1 MPTNYL
7 ITKFKSR
14 NSNVEYH
21 VDPTYQDLY
30 NNSVNVYANKNLMDF
45 ICSSTYD
52 IKAVRRADGEEF
64 EVDTSMVAVGDASKK
79 VVNISI
85 QKGLVVLYLFAHHE
99 SIFLGDAVKYV
110 EPIPEPTLSDEV
122 KEDFFIDIQYQII
135 EANPSSI
142 RLPGLLRNRKSQ
154 TLPDFLRTFFL
165 TWNNEKDTIFVEDRD
180 IQTAAGKRRSVGDIF
195 MICRYYYPTCT
206 LSEVYDKL
214 LNLLP
219 ITMPSGFR
227 TSYCSTINKRVW
239 YFDSTKESAQRDLH
253 KADEYGNKI
262 EKLKTYLH

>member
-14 NSNVEYH
+14 NSNVEFH
-21 VDPTYQDLY
+21 VHPTYQELY
-30 NNSVNVYANKNLMDF
+30 INSTNSNDTKNLMDF
-45 ICSSTYD
+45 ICSANYA
-52 IKAVRRADGEEF
+52 IEAVRKTDGEEF
-64 EVDTSMVAVGDASKK
+64 EVYTSMVTVGDVSKK
-79 VVNISI
+79 VVDISI
-85 QKGLVVLYLFAHHE
+85 RKGLVVLYLFAHAE
-99 SIFLGDAVKYV
+99 SVFLGDAVKYV
-110 EPIPEPTLSDEV
+110 EPIPEPALSDEV

-142 RLPGLLRNRKSQ
+142 RLPGLLRNRKTQ
-154 TLPDFLRTFFL
+154 TLSDFLRTFFL
-165 TWNNEKDTIFVEDRD
+165 KWNDEKDTIFVEDRD

-206 LSEVYDKL
+206 LSQVYDIL
-214 LNLLP
+214 LNQLP

-239 YFDSTKESAQRDLH
+239 YYDATKESAQKDLN
-253 KADEYGNKI
+253 KADEYSNKI
-262 EKLKTYLH
+262 EKLKTYLQ

>member
-1 MPTNYL
+1 
-7 ITKFKSR
+7 
-14 NSNVEYH
+14 
-21 VDPTYQDLY
+21 
-30 NNSVNVYANKNLMDF
+30 MDF
-45 ICSSTYD
+45 ICNSTYE
-52 IKAVRRADGEEF
+52 IKAVKKTDGEEF
-64 EVDTSMVAVGDASKK
+64 EVGTSIVTVGDATRS

-110 EPIPEPTLSDEV
+110 EPIPEPTLSDEA

-142 RLPGLLRNRKSQ
+142 RLPGLLRNRKTQ
-154 TLPDFLRTFFL
+154 TLTDFLRAFFL
-165 TWNNEKDTIFVEDRD
+165 TWNDEKDTIFVENRD

-253 KADEYGNKI
+253 RADEYGNKI

>member
-21 VDPTYQDLY
+21 VHPTYQELY
-30 NNSVNVYANKNLMDF
+30 VNPTNSNDNKNLMDF
-45 ICSSTYD
+45 MCSSTYD
-52 IKAVRRADGEEF
+52 IKAVRRTDGEEF
-64 EVDTSMVAVGDASKK
+64 EVGTSMVAVEGGSKK
-79 VVNISI
+79 VVDISI
-85 QKGLVVLYLFAHHE
+85 RKGLVVLYLFAHAE
-99 SIFLGDAVKYV
+99 SVFLGDAVKYV
-110 EPIPEPTLSDEV
+110 EPIPEPTLSDQDKAV
-122 KEDFFIDIQYQII
+122 LFLDIQYQII

-154 TLPDFLRTFFL
+154 ILPDFLRTFFL
-165 TWNNEKDTIFVEDRD
+165 KWNDEKDTIFVENRD

-239 YFDSTKESAQRDLH
+239 YFDSTKESAQLDLH